1 MGHLGGKDIF
11 NRVGNKIDS
20 LHVRCTMNDDLKE
33 ITRALFTED
42 EAEVFVRLPY
52 VFSTLERICKI
63 TGLPEKGLEL
73 ILGRLSDKGLVVD
86 IWVNERYHYM
96 PSPMIIGIFE
106 FTMMRTGKDSSPEKW
121 GPLFYRY
128 LENKDSIYDI
138 NHGDGEL
145 MSPARVLPH
154 EESSFPDEYTRIL
167 DYESAASITDS
178 ASLCAVGLC
187 SCRHE
192 KLHAGVKKCDLP
204 LDTCASFGWAADYLI
219 RHNMARK
226 VSASEMK
233 ENLALS
239 RERGLVLCADNVRRN
254 VTFICQCCSC
264 CCNLLLG
271 ITKHGYPNTV
281 VTSSFIAVIDKESCT
296 GCSKCEKACP
306 VNAITM
312 VETDSSSASKT
323 KKAVVNEELCLGCGV
338 CTLLC
343 KTGCLMLNKRSSR
356 FIHPETT
363 FERVILQCLERG
375 TLQNQIFDNPES
387 ITQSFMRGLIKG
399 FLKIVPTKQIEMSE
413 TLRSAFLASAR
424 LVVKIQGKGWITE
437 L

>member
-1 MGHLGGKDIF
+1 MGHLAGKDIF
-11 NRVGNKIDS
+11 NKVGNKIDS
-20 LHVRCTMNDDLKE
+20 LHVRCTNNDNLRE
-33 ITRALFTED
+33 IARALFTEE
-42 EAEVFVRLPY
+42 EAGVFVKLPY
-52 VFSTLERICKI
+52 VFSTLERIHKI
-63 TGLPEKGLEL
+63 TGLPEKHLEHMLNGLS
-73 ILGRLSDKGLVVD
+73 GKGLVVD
-86 IWVNERYHYM
+86 IWANGRYHYM

-106 FTMMRTGKDSSPEKW
+106 FTMMRTGKDSRPDEW
-121 GPLFYRY
+121 GPLFHRY
-128 LENKDSIYDI
+128 LENPDSIY
-138 NHGDGEL
+138 NVNLGDGQL
-145 MSPARVLPH
+145 MSPARVLPND
-154 EESSFPDEYTRIL
+154 ESTLPDEYTRIL
-167 DYESAASITDS
+167 DYESAANITER

-192 KLHAGVKKCDLP
+192 KLHAGVKTCDLP

-233 ENLALS
+233 ETLALS
-239 RERGLVLCADNVRRN
+239 GEKGLVLCADNVRRN

-264 CCNLLLG
+264 CCNLLRG

-281 VTSSFIAVIDKESCT
+281 VTSSFIANINGNKCT

-312 VETDSSSASKT
+312 LEDGSSSVPKT
-323 KKAVVNEELCLGCGV
+323 KKAYVNEDLCLGCGV

-343 KTGCLMLNKRSSR
+343 KTKCLTLKKRTSR

-363 FERVILQCLERG
+363 FERVILQCLEHG

-387 ITQSFMRGLIKG
+387 LTQAFMRGLIKG
-399 FLKIVPTKQIEMSE
+399 FLKLVPARQIEMSE
-413 TLRSAFLASAR
+413 TLRSAFLSSAR
-424 LVVKIQGKGWITE
+424 LIVRIQGKGWITE
-437 L
+437 I